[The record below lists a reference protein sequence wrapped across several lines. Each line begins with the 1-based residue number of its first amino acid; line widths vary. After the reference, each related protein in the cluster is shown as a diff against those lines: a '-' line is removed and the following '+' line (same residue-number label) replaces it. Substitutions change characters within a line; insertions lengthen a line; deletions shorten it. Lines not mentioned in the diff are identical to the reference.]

1 MWDIREKTDC
11 SGPGPAAV
19 IVLISTRI
27 LHAMHIPPMP
37 KSFATLDQIRSPVE
51 ITSLSVY
58 PGYTSIFIKPISTS
72 AHLKYKNENYIS
84 SNKVRTM
91 AAVVSL
97 SLTPSKWWG
106 RESSGTREI
115 GSSPGGRRDSSS
127 SRRIIS
133 TVSRRTAQN
142 YQKWA
147 SFCLR
152 QAFPYK
158 TSPAQWSHSLLL
170 FPVEADQHRRSLA
183 AGQEGLPHHLYQPED
198 GRQDV
203 LEAPGGN
210 QRLVLPPP
218 ELRLREQ
225 AEAEVL
231 GERSNT
237 GWWRRTW

>member
-91 AAVVSL
+91 VSL
-97 SLTPSKWWG
+97 TQSKWWG
-106 RESSGTREI
+106 RESSGIRGT
-115 GSSPGGRRDSSS
+115 GSSHGGRRDSSS
-127 SRRIIS
+127 WLRIIS
-133 TVSRRTAQN
+133 TVLRKIAQN
-142 YQKWA
+142 YQKWG

-152 QAFPYK
+152 QAFPYR
-158 TSPAQWSHSLLL
+158 TSGAQNSHCGLIFS
-170 FPVEADQHRRSLA
+170 VEADQHWWSLA
-183 AGQEGLPHHLYQPED
+183 AG
-198 GRQDV
+198 
-203 LEAPGGN
+203 
-210 QRLVLPPP
+210 
-218 ELRLREQ
+218 
-225 AEAEVL
+225 
-231 GERSNT
+231 
-237 GWWRRTW
+237 